1 MPSDLLAFLKWYL
14 AVSAAGL
21 LALPLAF
28 RFFRRLP
35 DQGYPLAR
43 TLGLLGIGWSF
54 WLLGSLGFLR
64 NDVPG
69 LLFASALV
77 GGLGAWWLGREGL
90 IELRD
95 WLREQLAFVV
105 AVEVLFLAA
114 FALMAY
120 VRAYNPD
127 ILGTEKPMEF
137 MFINAIL
144 RSPTF
149 PPNDAWLSGHAI
161 SYYYF
166 GYVIVASLARLTG
179 TATSV
184 AFNLGLA
191 LLFALT
197 AVGSLS
203 VVVNLIALVRK
214 DEGGEMKAEESA
226 TSHPS
231 SPFGPRDPGRRGV
244 PAPQGQATAFRLH
257 PSFWPALLAPF
268 LVLVVGNFYGL
279 AQMVRANAWFPDLNI
294 PVVHYYFGSNDP
306 VHTGMSAHDPALL
319 PDNPDQPGVRV
330 GLINLWDW
338 LDLKFIDDT
347 EQVPTPPEKFW
358 DTGGNWFFA
367 ARVVHDRNLT
377 GIETEAIDEMPAFSF
392 ILGDMHPHVLALPF
406 VFLAMALALDWLLWG
421 GNWKSEVGSQRS
433 EESPSDFGLWT
444 LTRIPDRLVFSA
456 IILGGLSFLNT
467 WDFPIYW
474 FLTTVALLVGLGL
487 SWGWEALWQR
497 WRTWGSLA
505 LVMAVLSVLLYL
517 PFYFTFQSQAGG
529 ILPNLIYPTRFQ
541 QLVVFFGPT
550 LIGVTVF
557 LVWLFR
563 RERAM
568 FDRRMALWAGGG
580 LVGVLVLVA
589 VALAVGASFND
600 TIAAYVD
607 SVIAPFTRTQAL
619 GLVIQRRLVDSLATL
634 FPAAIIAVAV
644 GLGVA
649 ALRNPHPQPRSPLRG
664 TQAEEESHP
673 SPVNELGE
681 RDEGRVGAGGWG
693 GSLRSPALLMTL
705 ALALTGA
712 LLLIGPEFVYLRDN
726 FGTRMNTIFKFYFQT
741 WALWAVVSA
750 FGLWYVWQRAQRVG
764 RWVASGVMTLAVL
777 GGLAYTWPAL
787 YTTTGH
793 FAGPPT
799 LDGMAYF
806 AKTRPDDWKAIQWLQ
821 QNVSGTPV
829 IAEAVGGAYTF
840 SNGTYESRISM
851 ATGLPTVMG
860 WVNHEGQWRGDYY
873 GRVAERPDRV
883 QALYQARDWA
893 TAHDVLDQYGI
904 DYVIVSS
911 TERSNYRPLFALKF
925 DQHMRQ
931 VFPAEGEINDVVIY
945 QRLDSQA
952 QLK

>member
-1 MPSDLLAFLKWYL
+1 VSSDLLAFLKWYL

-35 DQGYPLAR
+35 DRGYPLAR
-43 TLGLLGIGWSF
+43 MVGLLGVGWSF

-77 GGLGAWWLGREGL
+77 GGLGVWWLGRTGL
-90 IELRD
+90 TEVRD
-95 WLREQLAFVV
+95 WLREQLTFVV

-120 VRAYNPD
+120 VRAYNPN
-127 ILGTEKPMEF
+127 IQGTEKPMEF
-137 MFINAIL
+137 MFINAIM
-144 RSPTF
+144 RSPAF

-166 GYVIVASLARLTG
+166 GYVMVASLARLTG
-179 TATSV
+179 TATSM

-197 AVGSLS
+197 AAGSLS
-203 VVVNLIALVRK
+203 VAVNLIALAQK
-214 DEGGEMKAEESA
+214 DEGVKAEGPDA
-226 TSHPS
+226 ALQPS
-231 SPFGPRDPGRRGV
+231 SCE
-244 PAPQGQATAFRLH
+244 AILH

-279 AQMVRANAWFPDLNI
+279 AGMVRANGLFPDLTI
-294 PVVHYYFGSNDP
+294 PAAHYYFGMNDP
-306 VHTGMSAHDPALL
+306 VHTGLSAGNPVLRPA
-319 PDNPDQPGVRV
+319 NPDQPGARF
-330 GLINLWDW
+330 GLVNLWDW
-338 LDLKFIDDT
+338 LDLKLIEDT
-347 EQVPTPPEKFW
+347 DSLPVPPERFW

-406 VFLAMALALDWLLWG
+406 VFLAMALALDWMLWG
-421 GNWKSEVGSQRS
+421 GNWKSEAGGQSS
-433 EESPSDFGLWT
+433 EESPSDSRSGLRT
-444 LTRIPDRLVFSA
+444 LTQIPDRLFFSA
-456 IILGGLSFLNT
+456 LVLGGLSFLNT

-474 FLTTVALLVGLGL
+474 FLTILALVIGLGL
-487 SWGWEALWQR
+487 KWGWEAVWER

-550 LIGVTVF
+550 LVGVTVF
-557 LVWLFR
+557 LAWLSR
-563 RERAM
+563 RERRVL
-568 FDRRMALWAGGG
+568 DRRMALWAGGG
-580 LVGVLVLVA
+580 IVGLL
-589 VALAVGASFND
+589 ALAALALAIMASLND

-607 SVIAPFTRTQAL
+607 SVIAPFTRAQAL
-619 GLVIQRRLVDSLATL
+619 GLVLQRRGVDSLAT
-634 FPAAIIAVAV
+634 FCPAALIGAAV
-644 GLGVA
+644 GLGVG
-649 ALRNPHPQPRSPLRG
+649 ALRTTGEGG
-664 TQAEEESHP
+664 T
-673 SPVNELGE
+673 
-681 RDEGRVGAGGWG
+681 R
-693 GSLRSPALLMTL
+693 LRSPALLMTL
-705 ALALTGA
+705 AMALTGA

-741 WALWAVVSA
+741 WALWAMVSA
-750 FGLWYVWQRAQRVG
+750 LGLWYMWQHARRVG
-764 RWVASGVMTLAVL
+764 RWVASGVMGLAIL

-787 YTTTGH
+787 YVTTGH

-806 AKTRPDDWKAIQWLQ
+806 AQIRPDDWKAIEWLQ
-821 QNVSGTPV
+821 QNVPDTAV

-840 SNGTYESRISM
+840 SSGTFESRISM

-860 WVNHEGQWRGDYY
+860 WVNHEGQWRGEYY

-893 TAHDVLDQYGI
+893 TANEVLETYGI

-911 TERSNYRPLFALKF
+911 TERNNYRPVFTPKF
-925 DQHMRQ
+925 DQRMRQ
-931 VFPAEGEINDVVIY
+931 VYPPEGETSDVVIY

-952 QLK
+952 QSR